1 MGRQVV
7 NMEKVNVEKT
17 LLRLTRPYDAAA
29 IDAAFRAEGAVILTG
44 AYTAEECD
52 TYVAQVQDY
61 LAAHP
66 EEAEY
71 AANSLLAQ
79 FQGDTTVTMHQLIG
93 AIPCVPDMV
102 LHRDI
107 VAAARRLLAPLSQ
120 TILLIIAEYMGRK
133 PGAPRQELH
142 RDTYS
147 WQHAPFGENPVA
159 LSVMCAMSDFT
170 AENGATW
177 VVPGAHSGSP
187 VDPPPDWGEAVQAEM
202 GKGDALLFRQDLFHA
217 GGANNTESDVRHI
230 LSFGYQVGWLRQ
242 VENSL
247 LSVPR
252 EKVLELPPELREL
265 LGYSHELVLG
275 LYKGG
280 HPMNALKE

>member
-1 MGRQVV
+1 MG
-7 NMEKVNVEKT
+7 KSIP
-17 LLRLTRPYDAAA
+17 RLARPYDREAM
-29 IDAAFRAEGAVILTG
+29 DRAFREEGAVVLTG

-52 TYVAQVQDY
+52 TYVEQVRTY
-61 LAAHP
+61 LDEHP
-66 EEAEY
+66 DEKEY

-79 FQGDTTVTMHQLIG
+79 FQGETTVTMHQLIG
-93 AIPCVPDMV
+93 AIDCAPAMV

-107 VAAARRLLAPLSQ
+107 VDAARRLLAPLSE
-120 TILLIIAEYMGRK
+120 TILLIIAEYMGRY
-133 PGAPRQELH
+133 PGAPRQQMH
-142 RDTYS
+142 RDTFS

-170 AENGATW
+170 KENGATW

-187 VDPPPDWGEAVQAEM
+187 VAPPPDWSEAVQVEM
-202 GKGDALLFRQDLFHA
+202 TKGDALLFRQDLFHA
-217 GGANNTESDVRHI
+217 GGANTTESDVRHI

-247 LSVPR
+247 LSVPP
-252 EKVLELPPELREL
+252 EKVREFDPELQEL

-280 HPMNALKE
+280 PPQNALKV

>member
-1 MGRQVV
+1 MG
-7 NMEKVNVEKT
+7 ET
-17 LLRLTRPYDAAA
+17 IPRLTRPYDQAAM
-29 IDAAFRAEGAVILTG
+29 DEAFRTEGAVVLSG
-44 AYTAEECD
+44 AYSGEECD
-52 TYVAQVQDY
+52 TYVAQVQSY
-61 LAAHP
+61 LAEHP

-79 FQGDTTVTMHQLIG
+79 FQGDTTATMHQLIG
-93 AIPCVPDMV
+93 TIPCVPDMV

-107 VAAARRLLAPLSQ
+107 VDAARRLLSPLSEA
-120 TILLIIAEYMGRK
+120 ILLIIAEYMGRK

-147 WQHAPFGENPVA
+147 WQHAPYGENPIA

-170 AENGATW
+170 PENGATW

-187 VDPPPDWGEAVQAEM
+187 TEPPPDWSEAVQAEM
-202 GKGDALLFRQDLFHA
+202 SKGDALLFRQDLFHA
-217 GGANNTESDVRHI
+217 GGANTTESEVRHI

-247 LSVPR
+247 LSVPP
-252 EKVLELPPELREL
+252 EKVVEFKPELQEL

-280 HPMNALKE
+280 NPKNALKM

>member
-1 MGRQVV
+1 MGKAIPRL
-7 NMEKVNVEKT
+7 T
-17 LLRLTRPYDAAA
+17 PRLTRPYDQAAM
-29 IDAAFRAEGAVILTG
+29 DEAFRNEGAVVLSG
-44 AYTAEECD
+44 AYSSAECD
-52 TYVAQVQDY
+52 TYVAQVERY

-71 AANSLLAQ
+71 AANSLLAE
-79 FQGDTTVTMHQLIG
+79 FQGDTSVTMHQLIG
-93 AIPCVPDMV
+93 AVPCVPDMV

-107 VAAARRLLAPLSQ
+107 VGAARRLLAPLSQ

-142 RDTYS
+142 RDTFS
-147 WQHAPFGENPVA
+147 WQHAPYGENPIA
-159 LSVMCAMSDFT
+159 LSVMGAMSDFT
-170 AENGATW
+170 LENGATW
-177 VVPGAHSGSP
+177 IVPGAHSGSP
-187 VDPPPDWGEAVQAEM
+187 TAPPPDWSEAVQVEM
-202 GKGDALLFRQDLFHA
+202 TKGDGLLFRQDLFHA
-217 GGANNTESDVRHI
+217 GGANTTESDVRHI

-247 LSVPR
+247 LSVPP
-252 EKVLELPPELREL
+252 EKVVEFKPELQEL

-280 HPMNALKE
+280 HPRNALKM